1 MASNSL
7 IHFWLLL
14 CNHWMKFNE
23 TWLVSR
29 SQHPLP
35 SLWFLG
41 RFENQ
46 DDSPGLWL
54 AGTFVFFSA
63 TAEQI
68 LTGSQISLSSAKIV
82 FYGLIRKSRW
92 LPWPLIGWDIFYFF
106 SATAEQNLTKLDRK
120 QDLNILS
127 WVFFYG
133 WSKNNMVTL
142 TSEWLR
148 HFLLLCNPQTEFD
161 QTWRETRC
169 QRPLANLCFTD
180 RSKNQ
185 DGCPSLWFGETF

>member
-14 CNHWMKFNE
+14 CNHLMKFNE

-46 DDSPGLWL
+46 DGSPGLWL
-54 AGTFVFFSA
+54 AETFVFFSA

-68 LTGSQISLSSAKIV
+68 LTGSQISLSLAKIV
-82 FYGLIRKSRW
+82 FYGLIRFWKSRW

-127 WVFFYG
+127 WVFFFTADQKTTWSPWPLNG
-133 WSKNNMVTL
+133 WDIFYFSATPKPNL
-142 TSEWLR
+142 TKLGG
-148 HFLLLCNPQTEFD
+148 
-161 QTWRETRC
+161 
-169 QRPLANLCFTD
+169 
-180 RSKNQ
+180 KQ
-185 DGCPSLWFGETF
+185 DVNVL